1 MTSLLHDPELEALLD
16 RLHAQ
21 SDAQASETSAFFSE
35 ARRQSGRDRTQR
47 GFDDGMRQ
55 YLADKLVA
63 LDRDKATFC
72 YQVCR
77 ALGAR
82 RVVEA
87 GTSHGVSTLYLAA
100 AVRDNGHDDGVVIA
114 TEYEPDKAA
123 VARANFDEAGL
134 ASWIELREGDL
145 RETLVDCGGPVDFLL
160 VDIWHVALDALEL
173 ISPALRPGAVVV
185 TDNTISSA
193 EGYQPYFEFLNDP
206 ANKFRTMT
214 LPFSGGLEF
223 TVRVDE

>member
-1 MTSLLHDPELEALLD
+1 MTSPLHDPVLEGLLG

-21 SDAQASETSAFFSE
+21 SDEQVAETSAFTAE
-35 ARRQSGRDRTQR
+35 QRRLSGRDRSQR
-47 GFDDGMRQ
+47 GFDDNMRRFF
-55 YLADKLVA
+55 ADKLVA

-114 TEYEPDKAA
+114 TEYEPSKAE
-123 VARANFDEAGL
+123 VARANFEEAGL
-134 ASWIELREGDL
+134 APWIELREGDL

-173 ISPALRPGAVVV
+173 VAPALRPGAVVV
-185 TDNTISSA
+185 TDNTIASA
-193 EGYQPYFEFLNDP
+193 QGYEPYFEFLNDP
-206 ANKFRTMT
+206 ANKLRTMT
-214 LPFSGGLEF
+214 LPFTGGLEF
-223 TVRVDE
+223 TVRID